1 MKEMTAAQLKQMM
14 QSGKRVHVIDVR
26 EDEEVIFG
34 MIPSAIH
41 IKMGDIPKRLNELD
55 KNETYMIICRSGVRS
70 EHVCRYLEA
79 HGYDVCNIVDG
90 MLGWDGELV

>member
-26 EDEEVIFG
+26 EDGEVIFG

-41 IKMGDIPKRLNELD
+41 IKMGDIPERLNELD

>member
-1 MKEMTAAQLKQMM
+1 MKEMTAAQLKQMIEAGERI
-14 QSGKRVHVIDVR
+14 QVIDVR
-26 EDEEVIFG
+26 EDEEAAFG

-41 IKMGDIPKRLNELD
+41 IKMGDIPHRMNELD

-70 EHVCRYLEA
+70 EHVCTYLEA
-79 HGYDVCNIVDG
+79 HGYNVCNIVDG